1 MDNQKREER
10 KSSIGGADIGII
22 LGLSKWKTP
31 VQLWLEK
38 TGRDTKKDEPTIPQ
52 EFGIF
57 AEEFV
62 ARQYE
67 KRTRRRVEVYEH
79 KIVHPENPLFTGN
92 IDRLVIPEGS
102 QIASFNG
109 ELRTDRGMEAKAVSA
124 YCGGEWG
131 DDDSDDVPAIY
142 MAQCQWYIGLHPQF
156 RYWDLAALIGNA
168 RFEVYPFIRD
178 NDMIQMLQARAAEW
192 WNNYVVKDVAPPPM
206 SEADVL
212 ALFPKHK
219 PGKSVVADENI
230 CATLGLI
237 KETKTMIAQ
246 YETQKECLQMQVKN
260 FLKDSESAVVVDN
273 AGKPLVTW
281 KNNKDSV
288 KTDWEEAYQEL
299 LRKVEIYKLIPPA
312 EFDGL
317 RKEIIAK
324 HTETKPGARV
334 FLVK

>member
-1 MDNQKREER
+1 MDSKKLQER
-10 KSSIGGADIGII
+10 KSSIGGADIGVI
-22 LGLSKWKTP
+22 LGLSKWKTR

-38 TGRDTKKDEPTIPQ
+38 TGRDTKQDATTIPQ

-62 ARQYE
+62 AQQYQ
-67 KRTRRRVEVYEH
+67 KRTKRRVEVYEH

-92 IDRLVIPEGS
+92 VDRLVIPDGS

-109 ELRTDRGMEAKAVSA
+109 EIRADRGMEAKAVSA

-131 DDDSDDVPAIY
+131 DDDSDDVPAMY
-142 MAQCQWYIGLHPQF
+142 MAQCQWYIGLHPKF
-156 RYWDLAALIGNA
+156 RYWDLAALIGNG

-178 NDMIQMLQARAAEW
+178 NDMIEMLQARAAEFW
-192 WNNYVVKDVAPPPM
+192 ANHIVKDVAPEPV

-212 ALFPKHK
+212 ALFPKHTPAK
-219 PGKSVVADENI
+219 TVAANEDILNAVAHLKALKENLTITEKEKDQVSV
-230 CATLGLI
+230 LI
-237 KETKTMIAQ
+237 KNF
-246 YETQKECLQMQVKN
+246 MQ
-260 FLKDSESAVVVDN
+260 DSEALVLVDGN
-273 AGKPLVTW
+273 GKPITTW

-299 LRKVEIYKLIPPA
+299 LRKVEINKLIPPA

-317 RKEIIAK
+317 RKEIVAR
-324 HTETKPGARV
+324 HTTTKTGSRV